1 MNLDK
6 LLIVFRG
13 ASGSGKSTFAKYIAS
28 LSIENNQSTTVCS
41 ADNYFLIG
49 GRYCFDAKQLGAAHK
64 YCFDT
69 FLKALENQ
77 DNLIILDNTNTR
89 ESEIN
94 PYIDKA
100 REFGYTIFSVVIE
113 NRNETKNVHNVPE
126 ETLNKQAERL
136 KNSLKLI

>member
-1 MNLDK
+1 MNYTK
-6 LLIVFRG
+6 TLLILRHVSG
-13 ASGSGKSTFAKYIAS
+13 AGASTFAKYVAS
-28 LSIENNQSTTVCS
+28 LSVENGQTTTICS
-41 ADNYFLIG
+41 ADNYFMLG
-49 GRYCFDAKQLGAAHK
+49 GKYCFDAKQLGAAHK
-64 YCFDT
+64 YCFDM
-69 FLKALENQ
+69 FLEALKNQ

-100 REFGYTIFSVVIE
+100 REFEYTIFSVVIE